1 MQPNQQQPKI
11 LALSGSLK
19 AESLNQRLV
28 KAAAQIATEQG
39 ADVNLIALR
48 DYPLPLFNEEIEHE
62 ENPILNDLRGQFAAA
77 DGLLIAS
84 PEYNGSLT
92 PALKNVI
99 DWVSRPNK
107 TTGYTPRYARQ
118 TAAII
123 ATSPGGLG
131 GLRGLT
137 HVREIL
143 TNLGTLVVPSQVAV
157 PNAYEAFDENGKLIN
172 SAMQDRLAMTVEQ
185 FLAVTQR

>member
-1 MQPNQQQPKI
+1 MQSNQQKAKI

-19 AESLNQRLV
+19 ADSLNQRLV
-28 KAAAQIATEQG
+28 KAAAQIAAEQG
-39 ADVNLIALR
+39 AEVNLIALR
-48 DYPLPLFNEEIEHE
+48 DYPLPLFNEEIEPE
-62 ENPILNDLRGQFAAA
+62 ENPILNDLRGLFAAA

-107 TTGYTPRYARQ
+107 NTGYTPRYAQQ

-157 PNAYEAFDENGKLIN
+157 PNAYEAFDENGKLVN